1 VTTLPARF
9 RDLMPRTLF
18 LSLLATLPLATALQG
33 QSASPYVPLAYW
45 GMPYVEYFIARRA
58 LVDPAPLS
66 RPLRAGD
73 LVSALGAMDTV
84 ALSAAERAVVRRIVA
99 DLSTREQGPVG
110 RVEGHLSGAAATH
123 ALRDPLEI
131 GRGPGMPSR
140 AAGPTRGFVSGGL
153 DLRLGF
159 GPIIL
164 VTHPVFDTR
173 LKFDPDYEG
182 KKDRA
187 IAGRNAEAYLSAQWR
202 YAEVFF
208 GSLDRNWG
216 PPAVQSLLLSPAPY
230 SYDHFALS
238 VGTRGLRLEA
248 LLTQLDDV
256 NDTLGIPQ
264 HRYFVAHR
272 LVLHPPGR
280 TSVALWEGEV
290 LAGPGR
296 QLEPWYANV
305 LNLGLLAQYDQGSP
319 GNSLVGFDVQ
329 TGAGGATFFAS
340 ALLDDI
346 QVDRGGGA
354 SSGNNEPSS
363 YGVTIGAQGA
373 LGPGSWTAFYT
384 RVANLTY
391 RTPNPAEAVERRGV
405 GLGRNFS
412 DYDQLTLRGSLLTA
426 PGVLLTPEVTL
437 LRQGEGDFRLPYP
450 PVAAYDT
457 TPAFLAG
464 TLERTLR
471 LALGGRFDRRRW
483 SLVGDGGVHLVRNAG
498 HVQGASETRWVGS
511 VQFTWRFQGE
521 HVLP

>member
-1 VTTLPARF
+1 
-9 RDLMPRTLF
+9 MPRTPF

-33 QSASPYVPLAYW
+33 QGASPYVPLAYW
-45 GMPYVEYFIARRA
+45 GMPYVEHFIARRE
-58 LVDPAPLS
+58 LVDPAPLT
-66 RPLRAGD
+66 RPLRASD
-73 LVSALGAMDTV
+73 LVSALQAMDTT
-84 ALSAAERAVVRRIVA
+84 ALSTAERGVVRRIVA
-99 DLSTREQGPVG
+99 DLETKEQGPVG
-110 RVEGHLSGAAATH
+110 RVEGHLGAAAATT

-140 AAGPTRGFVSGGL
+140 AAGPSRGFASGGL
-153 DLRLGF
+153 DLRLSF
-159 GPIIL
+159 GPLIL

-187 IAGRNAEAYLSAQWR
+187 IAGRPAEAYLSAQWR

-230 SYDHFALS
+230 SYDHLGLS
-238 VGTRGLRLEA
+238 LGTKGLRLEA
-248 LLTQLDDV
+248 VLTQLDDV
-256 NDTLGIPQ
+256 NDTAGVPE

-319 GNSLVGFDVQ
+319 GNSLVGLDVQ
-329 TGAGGATFFAS
+329 TGVGGSAFFAS
-340 ALLDDI
+340 VLLDDI
-346 QVDRGGGA
+346 QVDRGGGP

-363 YGVTIGAQGA
+363 YGATIGAQGA
-373 LGPGSWTAFYT
+373 IGPAAWTAFYT

-391 RTPNPAEAVERRGV
+391 RTPNPAEALERRGV

-412 DYDQLTLRGSLLTA
+412 DYDQVTLRGSLLTG
-426 PGVLLTPEVTL
+426 PGALLTPEVTF

-464 TLERTLR
+464 TAERTLR
-471 LALGGRFDRRRW
+471 LALGARLDRRRW

-511 VQFTWRFQGE
+511 LQVTFRFKRE
-521 HVLP
+521 SPLP